1 MFNLLQQINHLLY
14 GSLFLFP
21 SRLLLYGFARI
32 KASATIDADTSDE
45 LCCGS
50 IPHRLCVSKHGL
62 VRTKASGAIDADTS
76 CELCCGSIPHSL
88 CVWLNP
94 NYAVKVKS
102 LEKLLGDSEF
112 QLSSYIAST
121 KKSTRD
127 SEHRLQHPV
136 ASAEASYGIRSIHVD
151 GNDAL
156 AVFTAVQEARK
167 IAVNEHKTVLVES
180 RVQTKQNAGADKR
193 QQYKGVVGSG
203 FNSDRQPYQ
212 FLVLVKLLP

>member
-50 IPHRLCVSKHGL
+50 IPH
-62 VRTKASGAIDADTS
+62 
-76 CELCCGSIPHSL
+76 SL

-121 KKSTRD
+121 KK
-127 SEHRLQHPV
+127 
-136 ASAEASYGIRSIHVD
+136 SYGIRSIHVD

-193 QQYKGVVGSG
+193 QQYKVRKLWRQVNDLQRELVAVRATIFREMQRLMRALLLRVGWTIII
-203 FNSDRQPYQ
+203 NDDDDDDNNNNN
-212 FLVLVKLLP
+212 

>member
-1 MFNLLQQINHLLY
+1 MSFLLDLIKQIKSSVVTYYAFVVNYQTGAASVATDDRALEILKQKLL
-14 GSLFLFP
+14 SVAL
-21 SRLLLYGFARI
+21 RYGFARI
-32 KASATIDADTSDE
+32 KASATIDADTSD
-45 LCCGS
+45 
-50 IPHRLCVSKHGL
+50 
-62 VRTKASGAIDADTS
+62 
-76 CELCCGSIPHSL
+76 ELCCGSIPHSL